1 MNSPTTY
8 AKDMEL
14 RDYFAAKVMQALIT
28 ETGMTMPNF
37 SKKAYEIAD
46 AMMAERNKE

>member
-14 RDYFAAKVMQALIT
+14 RDYFAIKILQTMLEAENSWTVDQL
-28 ETGMTMPNF
+28 ETAYKMADLMMEER
-37 SKKAYEIAD
+37 KK
-46 AMMAERNKE
+46 